1 MFTDLSISSSDTGK
15 TVLGLNFIIEQMG
28 EFIHLLFRAHRVF
41 SLSNLNFAGVECYD
55 SASLVL
61 KGPILP
67 PYFFIKENTS
77 FSLSKPGKRRMT
89 RFRMI
94 AGKNERYTSSQSR
107 PNSICSKLI
116 RNSKNVIA
124 RKLLIALESTR
135 EKKRRLF
142 QHFRADENLK
152 FQV

>member
-28 EFIHLLFRAHRVF
+28 EFIHFLFRAHRVF

-67 PYFFIKENTS
+67 PRSRSYFFIKENTS

-107 PNSICSKLI
+107 PNSICNKLI

-124 RKLLIALESTR
+124 RKLLIAIL
-135 EKKRRLF
+135 
-142 QHFRADENLK
+142 
-152 FQV
+152 